1 MSVVV
6 RTDKTQTHFK
16 HRLKGMLPSFAPKR
30 QLCSKTK
37 RGEAGFPKHWPVA
50 LLCDLPASSR
60 KGRSVLSE
68 MLWCSSL
75 VSAVFSENVVGR
87 KHSQH

>member
-6 RTDKTQTHFK
+6 RTEKTQNHFK

-37 RGEAGFPKHWPVA
+37 RAEAGFPKRWPVA
-50 LLCDLPASSR
+50 LVCDHPASCSR
-60 KGRSVLSE
+60 KGRFLCALLRYLQCL
-68 MLWCSSL
+68 M
-75 VSAVFSENVVGR
+75 R
-87 KHSQH
+87 M